1 MPSECRLLT
10 SEVTFV
16 GLVGGPLP
24 SGNDEEAVMFDESYL
39 ASELID
45 GNVASDSS
53 DAFGP
58 RGPPLSL
65 CLGPIV
71 GPGSEGWIGLTVS
84 ELPSIPL
91 VMTLA
96 SIRP

>member
-1 MPSECRLLT
+1 MPFECRLLT

-16 GLVGGPLP
+16 GLVGRLLP
-24 SGNDEEAVMFDESYL
+24 SGNYEEAVIFDESYL

-45 GNVASDSS
+45 GKVASDSA
-53 DAFGP
+53 DASGA

-71 GPGSEGWIGLTVS
+71 ERGSEGWIGLTVS
-84 ELPSIPL
+84 ELPPIPL
-91 VMTLA
+91 VMTLM